1 MIVLW
6 RGNGVHVL
14 RADIGPINLIY
25 WAFNGIPSAFTKS
38 YILQYMQYMHYMRSK
53 SSHTFILTVVR
64 KVGLGARMNISWP
77 RSYFIYH
84 IIYVHDDVESS
95 TYVNLFISQGK
106 VCV

>member
-1 MIVLW
+1 MILTAHGS
-6 RGNGVHVL
+6 RGFNSLKNVTHL
-14 RADIGPINLIY
+14 RDGQADRRTEEL
-25 WAFNGIPSAFTKS
+25 GILVSG
-38 YILQYMQYMHYMRSK
+38 YMHYMRSK